1 MFTLLRCSK
10 VREPSVIDTLWL
22 KSKGLGQPVRE
33 SALGAAGRQHGRA
46 AAVWTESECE
56 HLDLGMAGMHATLFL
71 CVLCLFSKTGQPRQ
85 RWGQFHKRVFKTPV
99 AGSRH
104 AALTNAT
111 QLYFKKGGCWD
122 VIKHGEL
129 ASRCKV
135 PGLNPAA
142 ELAEF

>member
-56 HLDLGMAGMHATLFL
+56 HLDLGMAGMHATYSFVSFASSL
-71 CVLCLFSKTGQPRQ
+71 
-85 RWGQFHKRVFKTPV
+85 KRGNQGSDGASSTREY
-99 AGSRH
+99 SRH
-104 AALTNAT
+104 QWQAHDML
-111 QLYFKKGGCWD
+111 
-122 VIKHGEL
+122 
-129 ASRCKV
+129 
-135 PGLNPAA
+135 P
-142 ELAEF
+142 